1 MRIMKWQA
9 AAAVAVMTVM
19 FVASGFAKEMP
30 MDRAKPRIQVAVL
43 LDTSNS
49 MDGLIAQAKTQLWK
63 IVNEFATAKKDGKTP
78 ELQVALYEY
87 GNSSIPA
94 GEGYIRMIV
103 PFTTDLDKI
112 SEGLFALTTNGGDEY
127 CGKVIGT
134 ATQSL
139 NWSPS
144 NQDYKV
150 IFIAGNEP
158 FTQGNVDYRT
168 SCTEAI
174 RKGIIINTVFCGNFD
189 EGVRTSWK
197 DGADLADGKYM
208 NIDHNAKIVQIDA
221 PQDKEIAR
229 LSAELNKTYLAYGTQ
244 GEKGKERQE
253 MQDRKAGAIA
263 ASVLAERAV
272 AKASSNYRN
281 TSWDMVDGLKQ
292 GNLKIENIKK
302 DDLPKEM
309 RDMKPAEQK
318 AYVEKK
324 AKEREKI
331 QQQINRLNEER
342 KQYVA
347 MKMKEAGGVD
357 NTFDAA
363 VIKAIREQAAKK
375 DFQLK

>member
-9 AAAVAVMTVM
+9 AAAIAVMTVM
-19 FVASGFAKEMP
+19 FVAGGFAKEMP
-30 MDRAKPRIQVAVL
+30 TDRAKPRIQVAVL

-63 IVNEFATAKKDGKTP
+63 IVNEFATAKKDGKAP
-78 ELQVALYEY
+78 DLQVALYEY
-87 GNSSIPA
+87 GKSSIPA

-103 PFTTDLDKI
+103 PFTSDLDKI

-174 RKGIIINTVFCGNFD
+174 RKGIIINTIFCGNFD

-208 NIDHNAKIVQIDA
+208 NIDHNAKAVQIDA

-229 LSAELNKTYLAYGTQ
+229 LGAELNKTYLAYGTQ

-263 ASVLAERAV
+263 APVLAERAV

-281 TSWDMVDGLKQ
+281 ASWDMVDGLKQ
-292 GNLKIENIKK
+292 GNLKLENIKK

-324 AKEREKI
+324 AKEREQI

-347 MKMKEAGGVD
+347 MKMKEAGGVE

-375 DFQLK
+375 NFQLK